1 MFTRNLINAAV
12 IVAAMV
18 GGAALISC
26 DRASYESTTVKETP
40 SGTKVQKTT
49 VTEHGDGT
57 VSKEKTE
64 QTIQH

>member
-1 MFTRNLINAAV
+1 M
-12 IVAAMV
+12 
-18 GGAALISC
+18 SC

-57 VSKEKTE
+57 ITKEKTE
-64 QTIQH
+64 QTVQH